1 MERPPYEQL
10 LEEIE
15 ATSYVAVGRKYGVSD
30 NAVRKWVRF
39 YERQMEREV
48 AEAEASC
55 RPGLIASGERLRVRG
70 MEMGTPAMDPEIREG
85 LQRSWK
91 ALMTVGV
98 LAIVIGCI
106 AILVPA
112 VASVGTAIF
121 IGWILV
127 IAGAFLVA
135 GAFMAHSIGSV
146 ILRLIWALLTVVVG
160 LWLIVEPHNGTL
172 TLTLV
177 LGIYF
182 LFMGLTRIA
191 VAFAARGQEGAGL
204 VGLSGVAGLLI
215 GILVLAK
222 FPSSADWAIG
232 LLVGIDLIFAGW
244 TLTSVALV
252 GRRDSVM
259 CPPQRPCAASGRS
272 GSQPRGT

>member
-1 MERPPYEQL
+1 
-10 LEEIE
+10 
-15 ATSYVAVGRKYGVSD
+15 
-30 NAVRKWVRF
+30 
-39 YERQMEREV
+39 
-48 AEAEASC
+48 
-55 RPGLIASGERLRVRG
+55 
-70 MEMGTPAMDPEIREG
+70 MDPEVRAG
-85 LQRSWK
+85 LARSWK

-121 IGWILV
+121 IGWIL
-127 IAGAFLVA
+127 LVA
-135 GAFMAHSIGSV
+135 GAFMVAAAFSAHSIGTV
-146 ILRLIWALLTVVVG
+146 VLRLLWAVVTVVVG
-160 LWLIVEPHNGTL
+160 VWLIVEPHNGTL

-191 VAFAARGQEGAGL
+191 VAFTARGQQGAGL

-215 GILVLAK
+215 GILVLAE

-244 TLTSVALV
+244 TLTSVAIV
-252 GRRDSVM
+252 GRDLS
-259 CPPQRPCAASGRS
+259 RS
-272 GSQPRGT
+272 

>member
-1 MERPPYEQL
+1 
-10 LEEIE
+10 
-15 ATSYVAVGRKYGVSD
+15 
-30 NAVRKWVRF
+30 
-39 YERQMEREV
+39 
-48 AEAEASC
+48 
-55 RPGLIASGERLRVRG
+55 
-70 MEMGTPAMDPEIREG
+70 MDPEVREG
-85 LQRSWK
+85 LEKSWK
-91 ALMTVGV
+91 ALMFAGV
-98 LAIVIGCI
+98 LAIVVGCI

-121 IGWILV
+121 IGWILL

-135 GAFMAHSIGSV
+135 AAFSAPGLGTV
-146 ILRLIWALLTVVVG
+146 VLRLLWAALTVIVG
-160 LWLIVEPHNGTL
+160 VWLIVEPHNGTL

-191 VAFAARGQEGAGL
+191 VAFAARGQQNAGL
-204 VGLSGVAGLLI
+204 VGLSGVAGLII

-252 GRRDSVM
+252 GKDLARR
-259 CPPQRPCAASGRS
+259 AA
-272 GSQPRGT
+272 

>member
-1 MERPPYEQL
+1 ME
-10 LEEIE
+10 I
-15 ATSYVAVGRKYGVSD
+15 GG
-30 NAVRKWVRF
+30 
-39 YERQMEREV
+39 
-48 AEAEASC
+48 AS
-55 RPGLIASGERLRVRG
+55 
-70 MEMGTPAMDPEIREG
+70 MDPEVREG
-85 LQRSWK
+85 LERSWK
-91 ALMTVGV
+91 ALLFVGI

-121 IGWILV
+121 IGWILL

-135 GAFMAHSIGSV
+135 AAFSAHSIGTV
-146 ILRLIWALLTVVVG
+146 VLRLLWAALTVIVG
-160 LWLIVEPHNGTL
+160 VWLIVEPHNGTL

-182 LFMGLTRIA
+182 LFMGITRIA
-191 VAFAARGQEGAGL
+191 VAFAARGQQNAGL

-252 GRRDSVM
+252 GKDLAR
-259 CPPQRPCAASGRS
+259 AT
-272 GSQPRGT
+272 PRHA

>member
-1 MERPPYEQL
+1 V
-10 LEEIE
+10 EI
-15 ATSYVAVGRKYGVSD
+15 GG
-30 NAVRKWVRF
+30 
-39 YERQMEREV
+39 
-48 AEAEASC
+48 AS
-55 RPGLIASGERLRVRG
+55 L
-70 MEMGTPAMDPEIREG
+70 DPEVRAG
-85 LQRSWK
+85 LAKSWQ

-98 LAIVIGCI
+98 LAIVVGCI

-112 VASVGTAIF
+112 VAAVGTAIF
-121 IGWILV
+121 IGWILL

-135 GAFMAHSIGSV
+135 AAFSAHSVGTV
-146 ILRLIWALLTVVVG
+146 ALRLVWAALTVIVG
-160 LWLIVEPHNGTL
+160 VWLIVEPHNGTL

-182 LFMGLTRIA
+182 LFMGLTRVTIA
-191 VAFAARGQEGAGL
+191 FLNRGQPNAGL
-204 VGLSGVAGLLI
+204 VGLSGICGLLI

-252 GRRDSVM
+252 GKDLAKR
-259 CPPQRPCAASGRS
+259 
-272 GSQPRGT
+272 T

>member
-1 MERPPYEQL
+1 
-10 LEEIE
+10 
-15 ATSYVAVGRKYGVSD
+15 
-30 NAVRKWVRF
+30 
-39 YERQMEREV
+39 
-48 AEAEASC
+48 
-55 RPGLIASGERLRVRG
+55 
-70 MEMGTPAMDPEIREG
+70 MDPEVREG
-85 LQRSWK
+85 LARSWK

-98 LAIVIGCI
+98 LAILVGCV
-106 AILVPA
+106 AIVVPE
-112 VASVGTAIF
+112 VAAVGTAIF
-121 IGWILV
+121 IGWILL

-135 GAFMAHSIGSV
+135 AAFSAHSIGTV
-146 ILRLIWALLTVVVG
+146 VLRLLWAAVTVIVG

-191 VAFAARGQEGAGL
+191 VAFAARGQQNAGL

-244 TLTSVALV
+244 TLTSVALL
-252 GRRDSVM
+252 GKDLARG
-259 CPPQRPCAASGRS
+259 QRA
-272 GSQPRGT
+272 

>member
-1 MERPPYEQL
+1 ME
-10 LEEIE
+10 I
-15 ATSYVAVGRKYGVSD
+15 GG
-30 NAVRKWVRF
+30 
-39 YERQMEREV
+39 
-48 AEAEASC
+48 AS
-55 RPGLIASGERLRVRG
+55 
-70 MEMGTPAMDPEIREG
+70 MDPDVRAG
-85 LQRSWK
+85 LARSWK

-98 LAIVIGCI
+98 LAIVVGAV

-112 VASVGTAIF
+112 VAAVGTAIF

-135 GAFMAHSIGSV
+135 AAFSAHSVGSLIV
-146 ILRLIWALLTVVVG
+146 RLLWAVLTVVVG
-160 LWLIVEPHNGTL
+160 IWLIVEPHNGTL

-182 LFMGLTRIA
+182 LFMGITRVT
-191 VAFAARGQEGAGL
+191 VAFLARGQQNAGL
-204 VGLSGVAGLLI
+204 VGLSGVCGLLI
-215 GILVLAK
+215 GVLVLAK

-252 GRRDSVM
+252 GKELS
-259 CPPQRPCAASGRS
+259 RS
-272 GSQPRGT
+272 AR

>member
-1 MERPPYEQL
+1 L
-10 LEEIE
+10 
-15 ATSYVAVGRKYGVSD
+15 
-30 NAVRKWVRF
+30 
-39 YERQMEREV
+39 
-48 AEAEASC
+48 
-55 RPGLIASGERLRVRG
+55 
-70 MEMGTPAMDPEIREG
+70 DPEIRAG
-85 LQRSWK
+85 LAKSWK

-98 LAIVIGCI
+98 LAIVVGCI
-106 AILVPA
+106 AIVVPE

-121 IGWILV
+121 IGWILL
-127 IAGAFLVA
+127 IAGVFLVA
-135 GAFMAHSIGSV
+135 AAFSAHSVGTV
-146 ILRLIWALLTVVVG
+146 VVRLIWAALTVVVG
-160 LWLIVEPHNGTL
+160 VWLIVEPHNGTL

-182 LFMGLTRIA
+182 LFMGLTRVT
-191 VAFAARGQEGAGL
+191 VAFLGRGQPNAGL

-252 GRRDSVM
+252 GRDLARG
-259 CPPQRPCAASGRS
+259 GRA
-272 GSQPRGT
+272 